1 MQFNSYFFIMAF
13 LPVIIVVYFLSNK
26 LHILAGKI
34 VLILG
39 SLIFY
44 AYTDK
49 KMLFFLCISI
59 VINYLFTLLIQK
71 MKWKKLFLSIP
82 IVINAGLL
90 LYFKYLNFA
99 IDNIN
104 SLFKT
109 EYAQKDL
116 ILPIGI
122 SFFTFQQIAYLVSV
136 YRKELKHNHLVDYL
150 AYILYFPKL
159 LMGPLAEPVDFI
171 TELNSPELKKINW
184 DHIAEGLK
192 IFSFGLFKKVLLADT
207 FANAVFWGYTY
218 MDTTTSMDWFL
229 IMLSYTFE
237 IYFDFSGYSDMA
249 VGVSRMLNITLP
261 INFDSPYKAISIRD
275 FWKRWH
281 ISLTKFLTK
290 YIYIPLGGSRKGKIL
305 TYVNTMLVFLISG
318 IWHGANWTF
327 ILWGVLHGA
336 LSVLDRIFENAEK
349 KLIEPVRW
357 FFTFTCV
364 NLLWLLFSAN
374 SVEQW
379 LSILKKMFSFQ
390 STAISDGLISVFK
403 ISESA
408 LINQMLHLNNLD
420 ANVRGLWLLLFFVV
434 SYGICL
440 IPENNYK
447 RLSKLSAATMIF
459 ASIACV
465 WGILCLSVESVFVYF
480 NF

>member
-1 MQFNSYFFIMAF
+1 MAF